1 MSEEAKAVTV
11 NILDKDY
18 LVACQDDE
26 RESLHESA
34 DLLNSRMHE
43 LRDSGKVLGNE
54 RVAVMAALNI
64 AHEHLE
70 YKRKKE
76 SYSTDVGSGIH
87 RIQKK
92 IAEALQR
99 APQPPFPDPSL
110 EST

>member
-1 MSEEAKAVTV
+1 MNEEAKPVTV
-11 NILDKDY
+11 TILDKEY
-18 LVACQDDE
+18 MVACPDDE
-26 RESLHESA
+26 RELLHASA

-70 YKRKKE
+70 YKMKNDA
-76 SYSTDVGSGIH
+76 YSSDVGSGIS
-87 RIQKK
+87 RIQNK

-99 APQPPFPDPSL
+99 APQMPFPESLL